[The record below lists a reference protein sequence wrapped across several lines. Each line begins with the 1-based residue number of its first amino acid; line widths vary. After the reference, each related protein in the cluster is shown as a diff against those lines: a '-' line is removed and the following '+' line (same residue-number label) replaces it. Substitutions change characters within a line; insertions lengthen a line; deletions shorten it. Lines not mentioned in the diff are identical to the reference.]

1 MNLEYNLKVAE
12 DVLKN
17 LSAQQQ
23 KISIM
28 FVETMENLMS
38 TVPRLLVM
46 EFHQFKLEN
55 VDRIHQAV
63 EEIPMKVL
71 EIAQKRLIQFV
82 DKMEKLTEIVVDWMN
97 LEYNLKVA
105 EDVLKNLSLEV
116 AVKVPKN
123 VIQPNTNQFVVEME
137 KLTKMLVS

>member
-1 MNLEYNLKVAE
+1 
-12 DVLKN
+12 
-17 LSAQQQ
+17 
-23 KISIM
+23 
-28 FVETMENLMS
+28 
-38 TVPRLLVM
+38 
-46 EFHQFKLEN
+46 
-55 VDRIHQAV
+55 
-63 EEIPMKVL
+63 MKVL